1 MEAIKSITDICSTCL
16 QLVLSDNSVKRIIL
30 LASYLRRLNP
40 MLPNTNCKVD
50 YWKLLSAAGGV
61 VNSGKHTADSAN
73 HAYFFGRGRS
83 TVHLPPICYDGG
95 VDDGQL
101 FGDEHHFGVD
111 ACHVLA
117 EG

>member
-1 MEAIKSITDICSTCL
+1 M
-16 QLVLSDNSVKRIIL
+16 
-30 LASYLRRLNP
+30 
-40 MLPNTNCKVD
+40 
-50 YWKLLSAAGGV
+50 LLSAAGGV

-111 ACHVLA
+111 ACHVPA
-117 EG
+117 EGQLLLPWLGICHAHNPVAHPILIHHGAPAQRHYILGCGI